1 MACELRLLNFDE
13 GIGALRVAVSPRV
26 LPSSVIAAATEQL
39 LSSDSP
45 LNQRKWDNR
54 LANQRKAI
62 FIIESLGIHP
72 KPTNTPPVELRQTF
86 AIITMLDVSA

>member
-1 MACELRLLNFDE
+1 
-13 GIGALRVAVSPRV
+13 
-26 LPSSVIAAATEQL
+26 